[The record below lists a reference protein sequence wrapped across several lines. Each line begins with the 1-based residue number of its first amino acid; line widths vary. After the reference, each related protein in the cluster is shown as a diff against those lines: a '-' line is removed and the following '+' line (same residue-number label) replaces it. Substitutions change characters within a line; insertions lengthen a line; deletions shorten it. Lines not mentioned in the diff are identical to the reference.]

1 VFGCVLL
8 RAQCPSLQS
17 KCHHCILHPVSFG
30 VCYLI
35 VGTMSLDIYIYIMCP
50 VAMLRIFEL
59 LQIVDK
65 KDKNSYIKI
74 NISILSFFP

>member
-1 VFGCVLL
+1 
-8 RAQCPSLQS
+8 
-17 KCHHCILHPVSFG
+17 
-30 VCYLI
+30 
-35 VGTMSLDIYIYIMCP
+35 MCP

-65 KDKNSYIKI
+65 KDKNSDIKI